1 MLTTSYLQR
10 VFIMEDKG
18 RKIQLSDPEAAF
30 SPQAVLNFYCATYPI
45 LTTATVSGPV
55 ITDDT
60 VQYTFTSVIGTKG

>member
-1 MLTTSYLQR
+1 MLMATHLER

-18 RKIQLSDPEAAF
+18 QKIKLSDPETTL
-30 SPQAVLNFYCATYPI
+30 SPQAVLNFYSATYPI